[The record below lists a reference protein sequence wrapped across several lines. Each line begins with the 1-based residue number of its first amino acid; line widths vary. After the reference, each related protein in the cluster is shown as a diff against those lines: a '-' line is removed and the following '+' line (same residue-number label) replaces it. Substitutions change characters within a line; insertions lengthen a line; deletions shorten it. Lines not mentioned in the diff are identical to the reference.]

1 MDRKVAIL
9 GSELFQGKTS
19 PSLVSEV
26 DPLKCL
32 WLTAR
37 NNISKARYVNM
48 RLALLKH
55 VKLAP
60 YSFLRELRMA
70 ITPQLHTWPLN
81 CAPEE
86 QRGVYAELGEAIRIV
101 VQRMIQFGSGEWMP
115 CCNHEGNSC
124 SNLVGL
130 ADNCQILAVRS
141 DICKIGQLSDRT
153 TVSADNCQIRQLSDR
168 TTVRS
173 DNCQIGQLSVG
184 QLSVGHGQLSEK
196 TVSALK
202 KL

>member
-1 MDRKVAIL
+1 MAVAL
-9 GSELFQGKTS
+9 
-19 PSLVSEV
+19 
-26 DPLKCL
+26 
-32 WLTAR
+32 
-37 NNISKARYVNM
+37 
-48 RLALLKH
+48 
-55 VKLAP
+55 
-60 YSFLRELRMA
+60 
-70 ITPQLHTWPLN
+70 
-81 CAPEE
+81 
-86 QRGVYAELGEAIRIV
+86 
-101 VQRMIQFGSGEWMP
+101 
-115 CCNHEGNSC
+115 C
-124 SNLVGL
+124 STLPHLIWTRAQDNQTFRL

-153 TVSADNCQIRQLSDR
+153 TVSADNCQIGQLSDR

>member
-1 MDRKVAIL
+1 MRHFAETNSLTVAQAAGYLVYRHYWNVDRKLAIL

-101 VQRMIQFGSGEWMP
+101 VQRMIQFGSGEFWVK
-115 CCNHEGNSC
+115 N
-124 SNLVGL
+124 
-130 ADNCQILAVRS
+130 AILMESEWIFGRW
-141 DICKIGQLSDRT
+141 GRPPPLPPRLSPL
-153 TVSADNCQIRQLSDR
+153 C
-168 TTVRS
+168 
-173 DNCQIGQLSVG
+173 
-184 QLSVGHGQLSEK
+184 
-196 TVSALK
+196 ALIK
-202 KL
+202 

>member
-1 MDRKVAIL
+1 MAPDPHQEVVWFDVPMDEIL
-9 GSELFQGKTS
+9 VVDVLD
-19 PSLVSEV
+19 PPNHLVSQQE
-26 DPLKCL
+26 DG
-32 WLTAR
+32 
-37 NNISKARYVNM
+37 
-48 RLALLKH
+48 
-55 VKLAP
+55 
-60 YSFLRELRMA
+60 
-70 ITPQLHTWPLN
+70 LHGKSPR
-81 CAPEE
+81 A
-86 QRGVYAELGEAIRIV
+86 GLG
-101 VQRMIQFGSGEWMP
+101 
-115 CCNHEGNSC
+115 
-124 SNLVGL
+124 
-130 ADNCQILAVRS
+130 DNCQILAVRS

>member
-1 MDRKVAIL
+1 MSLSFHVHCSCLFFTTLHPKVIL
-9 GSELFQGKTS
+9 VCRATRPYCPSARSGNIAQMSIFGIAASPLESSGKTS
-19 PSLVSEV
+19 NSKLF
-26 DPLKCL
+26 CL
-32 WLTAR
+32 FNKGQRRKICKR
-37 NNISKARYVNM
+37 N
-48 RLALLKH
+48 
-55 VKLAP
+55 
-60 YSFLRELRMA
+60 
-70 ITPQLHTWPLN
+70 
-81 CAPEE
+81 
-86 QRGVYAELGEAIRIV
+86 GLG
-101 VQRMIQFGSGEWMP
+101 
-115 CCNHEGNSC
+115 
-124 SNLVGL
+124 
-130 ADNCQILAVRS
+130 DNCQILAVRS